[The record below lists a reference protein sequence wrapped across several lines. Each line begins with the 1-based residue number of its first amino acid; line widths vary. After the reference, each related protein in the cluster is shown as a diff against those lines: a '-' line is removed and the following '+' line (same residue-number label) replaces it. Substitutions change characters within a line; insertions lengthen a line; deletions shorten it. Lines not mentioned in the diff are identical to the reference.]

1 MISFVDITKTFYPG
15 NVIFEHLSF
24 DIQDGEFIFL
34 TGVSGSGKTTLLNL
48 LLQIEYPD
56 EGDIIF
62 QNQSLNALK
71 RRQLPHHRQ
80 QIGVVFQDYKL
91 INDLTVAE
99 NIALPLSIIG
109 MKKPE
114 IEKRVGEL
122 LTLINLPDRADHFPK
137 QLSGGEAQRVGI
149 ARSLATAP
157 KIIFADEPTG
167 NLDYKASLG
176 IAKLLDKI
184 NQLGTTVVVSTH
196 DANLLDI
203 VGHARHL
210 HIEDKIIN
218 ECPCCADI
226 LRQIKIEKK
235 ASPAPTAQIT
245 QENLESDLAK
255 KVNGQQKETS
265 KNDLSARKI
274 AIEEN
279 LDADKND
286 QDHDQNK
293 SLDKKE
299 IQDKKTASSKKVIEK
314 DFPHHKSRGLIFA
327 EKSITPSNQSAEKAD
342 QKKEKK

>member
-1 MISFVDITKTFYPG
+1 MISFVDITKTFYPD
-15 NVIFEHLSF
+15 NTIFEHLNF
-24 DIQDGEFIFL
+24 DIKDGEFIFL

-62 QNQSLNALK
+62 QGQSLNALK

-109 MKKPE
+109 LKKPE
-114 IEKRVGEL
+114 IERRVSEL
-122 LTLINLPDRADHFPK
+122 LTLINLPERAEHFPK

-167 NLDYKASLG
+167 NLDYKSSLG

-196 DANLLDI
+196 DANLLDA
-203 VGHARHL
+203 VNRARHL
-210 HIEDKIIN
+210 HINDKTIS

-226 LRQIKIEKK
+226 LRQIKIEHK
-235 ASPAPTAQIT
+235 APISAAAKVS
-245 QENLESDLAK
+245 QEDLETDLAK
-255 KVNGQQKETS
+255 KVNTNPKQKITT
-265 KNDLSARKI
+265 
-274 AIEEN
+274 EEN
-279 LDADKND
+279 LDDDQKPRSTKKEDHEKSQNLDKN
-286 QDHDQNK
+286 K
-293 SLDKKE
+293 SKTTP
-299 IQDKKTASSKKVIEK
+299 TASSESSDVSTTSTKTK
-314 DFPHHKSRGLIFA
+314 PRGLVFHK
-327 EKSITPSNQSAEKAD
+327 KSISESTKSAVLAD
-342 QKKEKK
+342 QQKEKK